1 MILED
6 HLLRIHIDEHNL
18 ITGMCS
24 YRDNF
29 FFFFFFFSK
38 LQSRDDYS
46 YLCNFLPLVFLDYTL
61 ISFRIDKIQK
71 WK

>member
-29 FFFFFFFSK
+29 IYFFFLK
-38 LQSRDDYS
+38 LQSQDDYS
-46 YLCNFLPLVFLDYTL
+46 YLCNILRLVFLDYSL
-61 ISFRIDKIQK
+61 ISF
-71 WK
+71 

>member
-29 FFFFFFFSK
+29 LSSFFFFEVTI
-38 LQSRDDYS
+38 SR
-46 YLCNFLPLVFLDYTL
+46 
-61 ISFRIDKIQK
+61 
-71 WK
+71 